1 MKRMKKLVA
10 LLLAVAMV
18 TSMAA
23 CGKKE
28 EPAQDNAPAAED
40 TADAPQETG
49 GDAETPADDTV
60 YDIKVSGHPYIHAL
74 ASVYA
79 IDQGYFKCEDTTVDM
94 YSGGPVQ
101 NEAIASGAWD
111 VGTTGTGGIVLGAVG
126 YNLKAIAYTSPDE
139 NTVDLWVRPDS
150 PLAGCTPD
158 EKGVYGTAE
167 DWKGLTVLCAT
178 GTSCH
183 MMLIGLLEHLGLTE
197 DDINLVDTSVADSYA
212 AFKAGTGDVVAL
224 WSPFGFQAEEDTDWV
239 KVANAVNLGIIQPC
253 VVVATE
259 EAIKNDW
266 DGVYAYLKAYL
277 QAATELNADP
287 EGTAT
292 MLYDFEEEQGI
303 SLSETAAIKEVESR
317 PYASVERNQ
326 ELFTVRDDGG
336 CEANDILLVF
346 AEFFEGQGKISE
358 EDLNTLRENGMVDT
372 SFMEAYMNGQ

>member
-111 VGTTGTGGIVLGAVG
+111 VGTTGTGGIVLRAVG
-126 YNLKAIAYTSPDE
+126 
-139 NTVDLWVRPDS
+139 
-150 PLAGCTPD
+150 
-158 EKGVYGTAE
+158 
-167 DWKGLTVLCAT
+167 
-178 GTSCH
+178 
-183 MMLIGLLEHLGLTE
+183 
-197 DDINLVDTSVADSYA
+197 
-212 AFKAGTGDVVAL
+212 
-224 WSPFGFQAEEDTDWV
+224 
-239 KVANAVNLGIIQPC
+239 
-253 VVVATE
+253 
-259 EAIKNDW
+259 
-266 DGVYAYLKAYL
+266 
-277 QAATELNADP
+277 
-287 EGTAT
+287 
-292 MLYDFEEEQGI
+292 
-303 SLSETAAIKEVESR
+303 
-317 PYASVERNQ
+317 
-326 ELFTVRDDGG
+326 
-336 CEANDILLVF
+336 
-346 AEFFEGQGKISE
+346 
-358 EDLNTLRENGMVDT
+358 
-372 SFMEAYMNGQ
+372 